1 MRISSNMI
9 YAQGVGSMQKQWS
22 SVLHTQQQVST
33 GRRVLTPADDPI
45 AASRAL
51 EVGQSKGVNAQFMTN
66 QGYAEDR
73 LNLFESKL
81 GAVTDILQHFR
92 DQAIYAG
99 SGGMKEE
106 DLRYI
111 ATDLRSQFDSLLSL
125 ANSQDGLGDYL
136 FSGYQANTKPFS
148 GDLAGVNYLGD
159 QGTQSIQVSASRYMP
174 VSLPGSDIFTATSA
188 LSDDLVAAYTGT
200 RADGSLNEGDAALSG
215 ALVYPV
221 DVSANLGRRYEVTY
235 VDDGVNPAGWNIYE
249 YRAGVSDK
257 IPVALGVSALN
268 DPAVVAAT
276 GLDLSV
282 ANGAPADGDRFEV
295 FASSPNMFDNI
306 GMFVDALERPGP
318 SGMADGAV
326 AVALQDIDAGI
337 ENILKVRAQI
347 GSQLNE
353 TKSLTSV
360 GSDLNLQY
368 SEVISELMD
377 VDYVEALSR
386 LTQQT
391 TYLQAAQQSF
401 MRVASLSLFDYLG

>member
-1 MRISSNMI
+1 M
-9 YAQGVGSMQKQWS
+9 
-22 SVLHTQQQVST
+22 
-33 GRRVLTPADDPI
+33 PA
-45 AASRAL
+45 R
-51 EVGQSKGVNAQFMTN
+51 
-66 QGYAEDR
+66 
-73 LNLFESKL
+73 
-81 GAVTDILQHFR
+81 
-92 DQAIYAG
+92 
-99 SGGMKEE
+99 
-106 DLRYI
+106 
-111 ATDLRSQFDSLLSL
+111 
-125 ANSQDGLGDYL
+125 
-136 FSGYQANTKPFS
+136 
-148 GDLAGVNYLGD
+148 
-159 QGTQSIQVSASRYMP
+159 SASTA
-174 VSLPGSDIFTATSA
+174 SDIFTATSA